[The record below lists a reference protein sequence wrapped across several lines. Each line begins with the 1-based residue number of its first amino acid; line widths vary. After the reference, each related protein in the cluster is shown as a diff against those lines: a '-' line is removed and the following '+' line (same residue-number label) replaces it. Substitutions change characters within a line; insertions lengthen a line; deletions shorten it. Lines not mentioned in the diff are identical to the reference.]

1 MKNLMLMLFGCLV
14 LAACQTA
21 CTHVKAENTEGSLV
35 EKKTDN
41 CISDTLMAML
51 KIDSVQM
58 EKVADELKLTGEVTF
73 DQNKVLRVMPAVSG
87 QVSAVNVQ
95 LGDYVQ
101 AGQTLLVMH
110 SVEVAGNFHERSTAD
125 ADLAT
130 AQKNQDNA
138 ENLWKNGLGTERDYI
153 QSKNEVN
160 KALSAVNKINSVMN
174 VYGSSQASNGE
185 ITVKAPTSGYIVEKK
200 VNAGQFVR
208 ADNADNLFTISNLS
222 DIWVMANVY
231 ETDISRVREGYA
243 VAVKTIAYPD
253 KIFTGRIETMSRV
266 LDPDSKVLKARIKL
280 DNAAGLL
287 KPQMFTE
294 VSVKNTEGVSALAIP
309 TKAVLMD
316 NGKNFVVTYID
327 RCHYDI
333 RAVELLKTVGQ
344 RAYIK
349 TGLQAGEKVVSDNE
363 VLLFQQIKGD

>member
-1 MKNLMLMLFGCLV
+1 MKNLILILLGCIV
-14 LAACQTA
+14 LASCQTS
-21 CTHVKAENTEGSLV
+21 CTNVKATNTEGVAV
-35 EKKTDN
+35 EKKTEN
-41 CISDTLMAML
+41 CVSDTLMTMI
-51 KIDSVQM
+51 KIDSVRM

-95 LGDYVQ
+95 LGDYVK

-130 AQKNQDNA
+130 AQKNRDNA
-138 ENLWKNGLGTERDYI
+138 ESLWKAGLGTERDYI

-160 KALSAVNKINSVMN
+160 KAESAVNKINSVMK
-174 VYGSSQASNGE
+174 VYGSNQASNGE
-185 ITVKAPTSGYIVEKK
+185 ITIKAPSSGYIVEKK

-208 ADNADNLFTISNLS
+208 PDNADNLFTISNLS

-231 ETDISRVREGYA
+231 ETDISRVREGYN
-243 VAVKTIAYPD
+243 VTVKTIAYPD
-253 KIFTGRIETMSRV
+253 KIFTGRIEKMSRV
-266 LDPDSKVLKARIKL
+266 LDPDSKVLKARIRL
-280 DNAAGLL
+280 DNGAGLL
-287 KPQMFTE
+287 NPQMFTE
-294 VSVKNTEGVSALAIP
+294 VTVKNTEGVSALAIP
-309 TKAVLMD
+309 AKAVLMD
-316 NGKNFVVTYID
+316 NGKNFVVTYVD

-333 RAVELLKTVGQ
+333 RAVELIKTVGE

-349 TGLQAGEKVVSDNE
+349 SGLQAGEKVVSNNE